1 MFEQLMAAMSKPTT
15 QNGFDYAQRMMECT
29 MRLTQAQ
36 MDVMKGL
43 YDEVGQEFSKTM
55 TSSSDQ
61 SALAKNWP
69 QLMSNATRANA
80 EAGAL
85 FMKNAQEYQSELLQ
99 MIKSTNPGLSAEF
112 MKDLMGVSKTSPI
125 ANGGAALQAARAKK
139 AA

>member
-1 MFEQLMAAMSKPTT
+1 MFEQIMAAMSKPTT
-15 QNGFDYAQRMMECT
+15 QYTFDHAQRMMDCSL
-29 MRLTQAQ
+29 RLTQAQ
-36 MDVMKGL
+36 MDVMKGF

-55 TSSSDQ
+55 SSSADP
-61 SALAKNWP
+61 SAMAKNWP
-69 QLMSNATRANA
+69 QLMSVAARANA

-99 MIKSTNPGLSAEF
+99 MMQSANPGLPGQF
-112 MKDLMGVSKTSPI
+112 MKDMMEIVKTSPI

>member
-1 MFEQLMAAMSKPTT
+1 MFEQLMAAMSQPAT
-15 QNGFDYAQRMMECT
+15 QNTFDYAQRMMEST
-29 MRLTQAQ
+29 LRLTQAQ

-43 YDEVGQEFSKTM
+43 YEEVGQEFSKTM

-61 SALAKNWP
+61 SAMAKNWP
-69 QLMSNATRANA
+69 QLMSTATRAHA

-99 MIKSTNPGLSAEF
+99 MVQSSSPGLSGEF
-112 MKDLMGVSKTSPI
+112 MKDLMGVAKTSPI